1 MRVTH
6 IFQMHALCP
15 FFPDREVWDYYTVR
29 VVLDRVV
36 DVHAIERVIASCCG
50 MCKTQE
56 AIYGVL
62 VDQLSEIC
70 GDCEIT
76 VTGKHS
82 ANSETIVDGGPIS
95 SE

>member
-6 IFQMHALCP
+6 RFQMHALCP

-56 AIYGVL
+56 AIYEVL
-62 VDQLSEIC
+62 VDQLREIC
-70 GDCEIT
+70 GDCHIV

-82 ANSETIVDGGPIS
+82 ANSETIVDRGPIG